1 MTETKIYLDLA
12 PELRRELDDSGL
24 TLEDVLRREGVD
36 LPLRIGVAELP
47 AATEGERE
55 KDIGLVLMSAA
66 GLTLSI
72 GAAASMVILALSRF
86 FRDRE
91 NAPKVAEKCV
101 VKEITGADGKPR
113 KVLVPEA
120 RFIQPDQAASA
131 TEIDATLNLTDGAVV
146 KFRSEDRPS
155 S

>member
-1 MTETKIYLDLA
+1 MIEPKIYLDLA

-24 TLEDVLRREGVD
+24 TVEDVLRREGVD
-36 LPLRIGVAELP
+36 LPLRIREEELP
-47 AATEGERE
+47 AAVEGERE
-55 KDIGLVLMSAA
+55 RDIGLVLMGAA

-91 NAPKVAEKCV
+91 NAPMVAEKYV

-113 KVLVPEA
+113 KALVSEA
-120 RFIQPDQAASA
+120 RFIQPDEAPSA
-131 TEIDATLNLTDGAVV
+131 TEIDATLNLKDGVVV
-146 KFRSEDRPS
+146 KFRTENNPS
-155 S
+155 K